1 MARMMN
7 ILNSVI
13 TKQVLT
19 NKFRAVSGGKTKID
33 LKKFQIMFN
42 QLQILDPTLV
52 ARAQLNSHHIQTN
65 LKTTK
70 KPFDTQDTNPR

>member
-52 ARAQLNSHHIQTN
+52 ARA
-65 LKTTK
+65 
-70 KPFDTQDTNPR
+70 